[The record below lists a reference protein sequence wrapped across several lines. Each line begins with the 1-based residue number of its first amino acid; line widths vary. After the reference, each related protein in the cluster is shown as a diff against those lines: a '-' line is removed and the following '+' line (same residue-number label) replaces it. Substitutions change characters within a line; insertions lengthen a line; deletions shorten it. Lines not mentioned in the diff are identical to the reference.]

1 MKRLGQ
7 ASTQEST
14 ELTVCFSLG
23 VVQVVQTV
31 AEVWTVQPAIA
42 VTHIL
47 EESPVIPVKMKGDL
61 QTVHLSAAAAVQPSQ
76 LTEQSV
82 QAPPGTENFAAPQ
95 EAQACPAVDP
105 ELAAQG
111 VQACPAVDAELAAQ
125 GAQADPEADPEL
137 AAQEAQAC
145 PAVDPELAAQS
156 VHWVTAEAA
165 VPANCLFAGQFVQT
179 VGDAVVA
186 VPAAW

>member
-14 ELTVCFSLG
+14 ESTVCFSLG

-82 QAPPGTENFAAPQ
+82 QAPPDTENFAAPQ

-105 ELAAQG
+105 ELAAQS
-111 VQACPAVDAELAAQ
+111 L
-125 GAQADPEADPEL
+125 
-137 AAQEAQAC
+137 
-145 PAVDPELAAQS
+145 
-156 VHWVTAEAA
+156 HWVTAEAA

-179 VGDAVVA
+179 VGDAVLE
-186 VPAAW
+186 VPAAWKVLAGQATQSLTVPDR